1 MLYIDMIKNSIKQGK
16 QEVSKIYCCGSSKG
30 FKIGQTAQK
39 YMCQRLQT
47 IRQYEKDVELYA
59 YVEFTGSKALREFVE
74 SSVRLYMQGK
84 GYQVQGNDHFI
95 RKGKSTT
102 FKRHY
107 MDIVTNTLN
116 ALEINYKVVNKQ
128 GAIFRPWSVDIRL
141 HRAPE

>member
-1 MLYIDMIKNSIKQGK
+1 MLYMDMIKDSIKQGK

-30 FKIGQTAQK
+30 FKIGQTAQR
-39 YMCQRLQT
+39 YISQRLQT
-47 IRQYEKDVELYA
+47 LRKDEKDIELYA

-84 GYQVQGNDHFI
+84 GYQLQGNDHFV
-95 RKGKSTT
+95 RKGKAST

-116 ALEINYKVVNKQ
+116 ALEINYTVINK
-128 GAIFRPWSVDIRL
+128 
-141 HRAPE
+141 

>member
-1 MLYIDMIKNSIKQGK
+1 MLYIDMIKASIEKGEK
-16 QEVSKIYCCGSSKG
+16 STSKVYCCGSSKG
-30 FKIGQTAQK
+30 FKIGQTGQR

-59 YVEFTGSKALREFVE
+59 YVEFIGSKALREFIE

-84 GYQVQGNDHFI
+84 GYQLQGNDHFI
-95 RKGKSTT
+95 RKGRAST

-116 ALEINYKVVNKQ
+116 ALEIDYKVINK
-128 GAIFRPWSVDIRL
+128 
-141 HRAPE
+141 